1 MIIKERLSRLE
12 QLFTTMC
19 REHPNI
25 CPHDYVW
32 LYDMRIGMDE
42 EGQDIW
48 VEHYECALC
57 GKKEVFQN
65 NNER

>member
-1 MIIKERLSRLE
+1 
-12 QLFTTMC
+12 MC
-19 REHPNI
+19 REHPDI
-25 CPHDYVW
+25 CSHDYVW

-57 GKKEVFQN
+57 GEKEVFQN